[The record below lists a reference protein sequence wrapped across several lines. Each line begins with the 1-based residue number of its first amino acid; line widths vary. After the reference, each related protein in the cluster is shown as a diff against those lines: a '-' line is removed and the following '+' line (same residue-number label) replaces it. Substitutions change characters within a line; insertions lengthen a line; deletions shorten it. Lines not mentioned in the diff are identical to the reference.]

1 MRLLFVASVSF
12 VVNLFSYHK
21 GHKGHREEED
31 LRRSF
36 CPVPFVVKSFSY
48 YKGHEEREGTV

>member
-1 MRLLFVASVSF
+1 VASVSF